1 MSCKIKQ
8 IVVFLRI
15 ISKVEDILLSFIN
28 GTLTLDEAGHFKK
41 IFRWWGILQKGTLNI
56 CRIYKLTGFQEY
68 SYIHCYRPDNEK
80 RVSCLLLK
88 VSRAL

>member
-15 ISKVEDILLSFIN
+15 ISKVEDILHSFTS

-41 IFRWWGILQKGTLNI
+41 VFRWWGSLEKGTLNI
-56 CRIYKLTGFQEY
+56 CRIYKLTGFQKY
-68 SYIHCYRPDNEK
+68 SYVQCYRPENEK
-80 RVSCLLLK
+80 HVTCLK